1 MRTDTPLHAE
11 PALRKICPAAA
22 TLPFRDPP
30 RCDGPPFAG
39 SAPPLRR
46 SVFCRICPAAAIHLP
61 QKQKSERFCG
71 AAEVAEIRQGGV
83 TTCSV
88 IALWGT
94 SAARAR
100 KSSRSEEAAEH
111 AVWTQNAFAPAIG
124 LISNLLRFHSR
135 YYRNE
140 TVLLLGLRIFTFWL
154 VRLRRYLPHDLFSL
168 GTTCDTTCSFLALST
183 F

>member
-30 RCDGPPFAG
+30 RCDDPSFAG
-39 SAPPLRR
+39 FAPLQRSTYRKNKNQSVFAALRR
-46 SVFCRICPAAAIHLP
+46 WLRYD
-61 QKQKSERFCG
+61 R
-71 AAEVAEIRQGGV
+71 GGV

>member
-1 MRTDTPLHAE
+1 MRTDTPLRAE
-11 PALRKICPAAA
+11 PALCMICPAAA

-39 SAPPLRR
+39 SAPRCDDPSFAGFAPLQRSTYRKNKNQSVFAALRR
-46 SVFCRICPAAAIHLP
+46 WLRYG
-61 QKQKSERFCG
+61 R
-71 AAEVAEIRQGGV
+71 GGV

-94 SAARAR
+94 SAARAQ

-111 AVWTQNAFAPAIG
+111 AVWTRSAFAPAIG

-154 VRLRRYLPHDLFSL
+154 VRLQRYLPHDLFSL
-168 GTTCDTTCSFLALST
+168 STT
-183 F
+183 